1 MPHISQLTKIEI
13 LCEKRFHEEFGNGTL
28 WGEYL
33 VARGKMF
40 TEILPYIRAKEPR
53 LTDHE
58 DRHPVSKALPR
69 GIWKWNSLGRV
80 FGGSRQDVYRNIAL
94 HKGKR
99 ALAYRP

>member
-40 TEILPYIRAKEPR
+40 TEILPYIRAKEPW
-53 LTDHE
+53 LTDHDGTHIE
-58 DRHPVSKALPR
+58 NVWTTPISCLENQDAQ
-69 GIWKWNSLGRV
+69 GRIA
-80 FGGSRQDVYRNIAL
+80 RN
-94 HKGKR
+94 H
-99 ALAYRP
+99 